1 MKRVV
6 ATVSAVTVL
15 GLSTMGGLAAVAA
28 APASAGEVHF
38 FGLTATCTE
47 TMGPQAAQYTLTYKT
62 HSFTFTIPGAKCLF

>member
-28 APASAGEVHF
+28 APASAGTIHF
-38 FGLTATCTE
+38 FGVTATCTE
-47 TMGPQAAQYTLTYKT
+47 SMEPQSAQYTLTYRM
-62 HSFTFTIPGAKCLF
+62 HSFTFTVPGAKCLF